1 MRGYIIRSAKAA
13 SQNCLQ
19 PHIQE
24 LDEGAGRSKLL
35 PAAPSQ
41 DWSAPA
47 SRQSTVGTWLVLKAT
62 HAQCSRFYKLAVVVL
77 MACFN
82 PMSSAQAAYDF
93 TPVQRDSGTSR
104 ESGQLAACHALRAE
118 RSDLNQRT
126 GREDLEAEFVAKE
139 RQLLANRADHGLYHE
154 IHTPVFEHMAELALR
169 MNNIHKA
176 QEYQEAALLIKKRLY
191 KTDHTLL
198 AKAYSQWADWHF
210 DRYAENLGRP
220 SVLLGTG
227 HDSMLLTLHFSVS
240 DEYYTRALHL
250 LNQQPGTQCERK
262 HLRSRLKALYYSA
275 LNLAPM
281 PARDHRQPGDIDSG
295 HYMGIF
301 ASFRISPSTIR
312 DLLTPADEPGVLNN
326 PALVQSSAL
335 ELVELADWY
344 ALFNNYDQARFHY
357 ETAWQ
362 VLHGAGHSQQEIERI
377 LSFGL
382 PIPEPDELLQP
393 RDAAPPARGHI
404 DVDVKLNIHGELT
417 AVWLVNDADH
427 DTRMARN
434 LLSEIRTSR
443 FRPVVRDGIASDQEV
458 VALRYIY

>member
-1 MRGYIIRSAKAA
+1 MRGYRTRSAKTI
-13 SQNCLQ
+13 SQHGLQ
-19 PHIQE
+19 PDMLGH
-24 LDEGAGRSKLL
+24 
-35 PAAPSQ
+35 
-41 DWSAPA
+41 
-47 SRQSTVGTWLVLKAT
+47 AT
-62 HAQCSRFYKLAVVVL
+62 HTQCSHLHKLVVL
-77 MACFN
+77 LLMVCLN
-82 PMSSAQAAYDF
+82 PVSSAHGAYDF

-104 ESGQLAACHALRAE
+104 QSIQLSACVAFRSE
-118 RSDLNQRT
+118 RFDLNQEM

-169 MNNIHKA
+169 MNNIRKA

-191 KTDHTLL
+191 KADHTLL

-210 DRYAENLGRP
+210 DRYVENLGRP

-250 LNQQPGTQCERK
+250 LNQQPGTWCERK
-262 HLRSRLKALYYSA
+262 HPRNRLKALYYSA

-281 PARDHRQPGDIDSG
+281 PPRDHRQPGEIDYG
-295 HYMGIF
+295 HYPGIF
-301 ASFRISPSTIR
+301 ASFRISPATIH
-312 DLLTPADEPGVLNN
+312 DLLTPADDPTVIDN
-326 PALVQSSAL
+326 PDLAKSSAL

-344 ALFNNYDQARFHY
+344 ALFKNHAQARLHY
-357 ETAWQ
+357 EKAWQ
-362 VLHGAGHSQQEIERI
+362 MLHRAGHSQQEIERI

-382 PIPEPDELLQP
+382 PIPAPDELL
-393 RDAAPPARGHI
+393 RSRNVTPPARGHI
-404 DVDVKLNIHGELT
+404 DVDVKLNTHGEPT

-427 DTRMARN
+427 DTQVARR
-434 LLSEIRTSR
+434 LLPDIRASR
-443 FRPVVRDGIASDQEV
+443 FRPIIRDGTVSDQEV